1 MALFVIYL
9 FFWHVKETLR
19 FSLTRH
25 RSTWWTVGGA
35 RTTWVRETKFGT
47 ASLERSTSTNCT
59 TGYLVICTTFLLLRE
74 RCDALPWNAKRPLFT
89 DTRLRNMVAL
99 PVWFSNPLSSQTVAG
114 GAKHHQTSDYLT
126 FLFSFYVNIYNQFYF
141 WDHEY
146 FFSFITDAYLEMFSY
161 PEVNGLSSSEG
172 HTGVWGPFNGWYKR
186 II

>member
-9 FFWHVKETLR
+9 FFSHVKETLR
-19 FSLTRH
+19 FSSTRH

-35 RTTWVRETKFGT
+35 RTTWARETKFGT

-99 PVWFSNPLSSQTVAG
+99 PVLPKPSLEEQNTIKQAITLRFYFLSMLIYTIYFIFEIMSIFFLLSQTRIWRCFHTLRWMVRLPQ
-114 GAKHHQTSDYLT
+114 KVTQ
-126 FLFSFYVNIYNQFYF
+126 VC
-141 WDHEY
+141 
-146 FFSFITDAYLEMFSY
+146 
-161 PEVNGLSSSEG
+161 EVLLSADIN
-172 HTGVWGPFNGWYKR
+172 V
-186 II
+186 

>member
-1 MALFVIYL
+1 MALFVIY
-9 FFWHVKETLR
+9 FFFSHVKETLR

-25 RSTWWTVGGA
+25 SSTWWTVGGA

-47 ASLERSTSTNCT
+47 ASLERFTSTNCT

-126 FLFSFYVNIYNQFYF
+126 FLFSFYTNIYNTFYF

-146 FFSFITDAYLEMFSY
+146 FFLLSQKCICRCFHTLRWTVRL
-161 PEVNGLSSSEG
+161 PQKVTQVCEVLL
-172 HTGVWGPFNGWYKR
+172 TAD
-186 II
+186 IIV